1 MEKPIITIRRAEPSD
16 AEAYH
21 RIYSCPKVIYG
32 TLQIPYPSVETWRK
46 RLAEIPD
53 GVFNLCACVGDEV
66 VGQLGLH
73 TIPNRPRRKHVGQVG
88 MSIHDDWQGKGVGS
102 ALMAAA
108 IDLAD
113 NWLNLS
119 RLELDVFI
127 DNEPA
132 IALYK
137 KFGFV
142 NEGTFK
148 NFAYRN
154 GQFVDVYAMAR
165 IRNVI
170 S

>member
-1 MEKPIITIRRAEPSD
+1 MDNPIIIRRTSPED

-21 RIYSCPKVIYG
+21 RIFSCPKVIHG
-32 TLQIPYPSVETWRK
+32 TLQIPYPSVDMWRK
-46 RLAEIPD
+46 RLSEIPD
-53 GVFNLCACVGDEV
+53 GVFNLCACVDNEV

-73 TIPNRPRRKHVGQVG
+73 TFPHGPRRRHVGQLG
-88 MSIHDDWQGKGVGS
+88 MAIHDDWQGKGVGS

-119 RLELDVFI
+119 RLELEVFT

-137 KFGFV
+137 KYGFIV
-142 NEGTFK
+142 EGTHK

-165 IRNVI
+165 LRGR
-170 S
+170 

>member
-1 MEKPIITIRRAEPSD
+1 MA
-16 AEAYH
+16 
-21 RIYSCPKVIYG
+21 
-32 TLQIPYPSVETWRK
+32 
-46 RLAEIPD
+46 
-53 GVFNLCACVGDEV
+53 
-66 VGQLGLH
+66 
-73 TIPNRPRRKHVGQVG
+73 
-88 MSIHDDWQGKGVGS
+88 IHDDWQGKGVGS

-119 RLELDVFI
+119 RLELEEFT

-137 KFGFV
+137 KYGFIV
-142 NEGTFK
+142 EGTHK

-165 IRNVI
+165 LRGR
-170 S
+170 

>member
-1 MEKPIITIRRAEPSD
+1 MDKPIITIRRAEPAD
-16 AEAYH
+16 AEAYYQ
-21 RIYSCPKVIYG
+21 IYSCPKVIYG
-32 TLQIPYPSVETWRK
+32 TLQVPYPSVEMWRK
-46 RLAEIPD
+46 RLTEIPD
-53 GVFNLCACVGDEV
+53 GVFNLCACVEDKV

-73 TIPNRPRRKHVGQVG
+73 TIPQRPRRKHVGQIG
-88 MSIHDDWQGKGVGS
+88 MSVHDDWQGKGVGS

-119 RLELDVFI
+119 RLELEVFI

-142 NEGTFK
+142 NEGVHK
-148 NFAYRN
+148 NYAYRD
-154 GQFVDVYAMAR
+154 GQFVDVYSMAR
-165 IRNVI
+165 LR
-170 S
+170 

>member
-1 MEKPIITIRRAEPSD
+1 MPNPIITIRRAEPSD
-16 AEAYH
+16 AEAYYQ
-21 RIYSCPKVIYG
+21 IYSCPKVIYG
-32 TLQIPYPSVETWRK
+32 TLQIPYPSVEMWRK
-46 RLAEIPD
+46 RLTEIPD
-53 GVFNLCACVGDEV
+53 GVFNLCACVDDEV

-73 TIPNRPRRKHVGQVG
+73 TIPQRPRRKHVGQIG

-108 IDLAD
+108 VDLAG
-113 NWLNLS
+113 NWLNLT
-119 RLELDVFI
+119 RLELEVFT

-142 NEGTFK
+142 TEGTLK
-148 NFAYRN
+148 NFAYRD

-165 IRNVI
+165 LR
-170 S
+170 

>member
-1 MEKPIITIRRAEPSD
+1 MDKPIITIRRAEPSD
-16 AEAYH
+16 AEA
-21 RIYSCPKVIYG
+21 IYKIYESPKVVWG
-32 TLQIPYPSVETWRK
+32 TLQLPYPSLDAWRK
-46 RLAEIPD
+46 RLAEPID
-53 GVFNLCACVGDEV
+53 GYFSLVACIEEDV
-66 VGQLGLH
+66 VGQLGLN
-73 TIPNRPRRKHVGQVG
+73 TFPNRPRRKHVGQIG
-88 MSIHDDWQGKGVGS
+88 MSVHDDWQGKGVGS

-119 RLELDVFI
+119 RLELEVFT

-142 NEGTFK
+142 AEGTHP

-154 GQFVDVYAMAR
+154 GEYIGVYAMAR
-165 IRNVI
+165 LKQ